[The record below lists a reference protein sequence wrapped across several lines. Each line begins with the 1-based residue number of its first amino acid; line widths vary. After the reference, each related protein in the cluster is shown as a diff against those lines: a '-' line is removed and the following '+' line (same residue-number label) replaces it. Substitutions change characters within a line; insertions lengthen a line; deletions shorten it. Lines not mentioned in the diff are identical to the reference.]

1 MRDRY
6 YIRFEK
12 VQKPYEKVCNEFNR
26 RQSELRRQHY
36 AQTGSY
42 ATTGGW
48 GGIDKLK
55 EWFLEHHNIVLSY
68 NANGILKLG
77 FASRADV
84 TLFVLG
90 NS

>member
-1 MRDRY
+1 MRNRY

-26 RQSELRRQHY
+26 YAWELRRQQQ
-36 AQTGSY
+36 AITGSM
-42 ATTGGW
+42 TPTGW
-48 GGIDKLK
+48 NSLDKLK
-55 EWFLEHHNIVLSY
+55 EWFLEHHNIVLSH

-77 FASRADV
+77 FASREDV
-84 TLFVLG
+84 TLFVLR